1 MSNLF
6 SLRHPLVS
14 IFWPQNIRSY
24 THKTVL
30 IVLGSLLLTIG
41 SKVSIPLFPV
51 PLTLQTLAIFFIGT
65 TYGSSLALATLAFHI
80 SLFALGLPVLAGSKM
95 GLTALYGPTAG
106 YIAGWFFAIG
116 ISGLLIER
124 GWGRSIIGS
133 VFAQVIGSV
142 PIYVFG
148 LMVLSHFVGGYE
160 KALTVGFYP
169 FILGDSLKII
179 FLSFFIP
186 LFWRQK
192 SKKNS

>member
-6 SLRHPLVS
+6 SLRYPLVS
-14 IFWPQNIRSY
+14 IFWPRAVHAY
-24 THKTVL
+24 AHKIVL
-30 IVLGSLLLTIG
+30 ILLGSVLLTIA
-41 SKVSIPLFPV
+41 SKVSIPLYPV

-80 SLFALGLPVLAGSKM
+80 SLFALGLPVLAGPKL
-95 GLTALYGPTAG
+95 GLAALYGPTAG
-106 YIAGWFFAIG
+106 YIAGWFFAVG
-116 ISGLLIER
+116 ISGVFIER

-133 VFAQVIGSV
+133 IFAQIIGTL
-142 PIYVFG
+142 PIYAFG

-160 KALTVGFYP
+160 KALAVGFYP